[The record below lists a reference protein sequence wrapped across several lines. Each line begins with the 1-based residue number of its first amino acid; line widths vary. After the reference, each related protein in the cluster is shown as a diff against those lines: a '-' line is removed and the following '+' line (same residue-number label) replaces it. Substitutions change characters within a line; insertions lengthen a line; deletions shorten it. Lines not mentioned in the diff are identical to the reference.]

1 MAGWQRSC
9 LGGYITEELLQ
20 VMTGDKAAPA
30 YFHVGQVAVSHL
42 VVKQVAG
49 QTGQAGG
56 FVDGIGQPF
65 GEVWFLRSALW
76 ISRAAGTGSGRT
88 AR

>member
-1 MAGWQRSC
+1 M
-9 LGGYITEELLQ
+9 
-20 VMTGDKAAPA
+20 MTGYKAAPT
-30 YFHVGQVAVSHL
+30 YFHVDQVAASHL

-49 QTGQAGG
+49 QTGQAGC

-76 ISRAAGTGSGRT
+76 ILRAAGTGPGRT